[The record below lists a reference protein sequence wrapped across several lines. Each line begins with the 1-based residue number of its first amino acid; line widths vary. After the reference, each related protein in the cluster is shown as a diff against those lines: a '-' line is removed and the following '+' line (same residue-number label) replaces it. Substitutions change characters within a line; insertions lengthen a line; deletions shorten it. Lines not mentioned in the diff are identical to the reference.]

1 MFKGVASTT
10 PQTYRHPQKNHL
22 CVPEQLV
29 YTISV
34 CCFPLLSV
42 LPVILSVKAWFQLSV
57 PHLAT
62 IAVELQQ
69 RGRDQIGRRISSS
82 SVAQHSLG
90 KILNKKRRG
99 ACQRRSPNREGS
111 GYSTLSKSLLH
122 SAQPVIW
129 RAHGKLSR
137 QGSMLLLRG
146 LPLSV
151 SNGCLC
157 EQSIC
162 KEFYKVSGRGI

>member
-1 MFKGVASTT
+1 M
-10 PQTYRHPQKNHL
+10 
-22 CVPEQLV
+22 
-29 YTISV
+29 
-34 CCFPLLSV
+34 LLSSPV
-42 LPVILSVKAWFQLSV
+42 SSASYIECKSLVPVICPTFSNHAL
-57 PHLAT
+57 

-69 RGRDQIGRRISSS
+69 RGWDQIGRRISSS

>member
-29 YTISV
+29 SV

-62 IAVELQQ
+62 ML
-69 RGRDQIGRRISSS
+69 
-82 SVAQHSLG
+82 
-90 KILNKKRRG
+90 
-99 ACQRRSPNREGS
+99 
-111 GYSTLSKSLLH
+111 SLLL
-122 SAQPVIW
+122 SCS
-129 RAHGKLSR
+129 REDRTKLVEES
-137 QGSMLLLRG
+137 LA
-146 LPLSV
+146 PL
-151 SNGCLC
+151 
-157 EQSIC
+157 
-162 KEFYKVSGRGI
+162 